1 MVMSVIETAKEQRK
15 IKMQK
20 CKSQVWD
27 FVVIGAGITG
37 IQTFRVLSSKGLKVL
52 IIDSGDFS
60 SGTSSNSGM
69 LIWGGLLYLKSLD
82 FKSVFKFSRSRDF
95 LIKNDPENI
104 KALGVTYL
112 YDNKKILT
120 EIAMWFYWFISLF
133 RRKSPKT
140 GIDLNGRGIFKRKYQ
155 RSTKFE
161 EALIQTS
168 DSRYSIDLL
177 TSNLQ
182 KQSNS
187 QAFNYLALNKG
198 DFVDSIWKLTL
209 FDKINDQLVDIKAA
223 NIINCGG
230 VHVDEINNMLGIQK
244 SPYRH
249 LWSKGVYLNLIRKN
263 DHNDMLIFDDPEK
276 DDVLTYCPVGD
287 VSFFGPTEDNID
299 NNRSN
304 ASQITNE
311 EIRELSRKYEVLT
324 GEKMKREDVVSY
336 RLGIR
341 PLCVPSHF
349 SGNEYTLG
357 ISRSSKI
364 FHIQDRHFSAV
375 YGGKFTG
382 SYELAI
388 KAAKD
393 FGIDDIPTDK
403 GFTPYWQSADK
414 KIKCIEPEMA
424 VMQEQCWT
432 LKDYLRNRTFIHQSV
447 ANGGFG
453 LSFEFKEKLNKLSN
467 MFLQELAS
475 EDVSLNAYYQE
486 QLCLNELLKDEI
498 DG

>member
-1 MVMSVIETAKEQRK
+1 MSIIETAKEQRQSK
-15 IKMQK
+15 IHK
-20 CKSQVWD
+20 CKSQTWD

-37 IQTFRVLSSKGLKVL
+37 IQTFRVLASKGLKVL

-82 FKSVFKFSRSRDF
+82 FKSVFKFSKSRDS

-120 EIAMWFYWFISLF
+120 EIAMWFYWFISF
-133 RRKSPKT
+133 FQRKTPRS
-140 GIDLNGRGIFKRKYQ
+140 GIQLKGSGLFKRKYR
-155 RSTKFE
+155 RSSQFE
-161 EALIQTS
+161 EALIQSS

-177 TSNLQ
+177 TSCLL
-182 KQSNS
+182 KQANS
-187 QAFNYLALNKG
+187 QAFNYLSLKKG
-198 DFVDSIWKLTL
+198 NHADSVWNLTL
-209 FDKINDQLVDIKAA
+209 FDKINGQSIDINAT
-223 NIINCGG
+223 NVINCGG
-230 VHVDEINNMLGIQK
+230 IYVDEINNLLGIKK

-249 LWSKGVYLNLIRKN
+249 LWSKGMYLNLIRKN
-263 DHNDMLIFDDPEK
+263 NHNDMLIFDDPEK
-276 DDVLTYCPVGD
+276 DDVLTFCPVGA

-299 NNRSN
+299 NDKRK
-304 ASQITNE
+304 AHQITNE

-324 GEKMKREDVVSY
+324 GEKMKRSDIVSF

-349 SGNEYTLG
+349 SGNGYTLG
-357 ISRSSKI
+357 ISRNSKI
-364 FHIQDRHFSAV
+364 FHIKDRHFSAV

-388 KAAKD
+388 KTAKD
-393 FGIDDIPTDK
+393 FGVDNIPTDK
-403 GFTPYWQSADK
+403 GFIPYWKSADK
-414 KIKCIEPEMA
+414 KLKHIEPEMA
-424 VMQEQCWT
+424 VLQEQCWT

-453 LSFEFKEKLNKLSN
+453 LNFEFKEKLNDLSN
-467 MFLQELAS
+467 LFLQELAS
-475 EDVSLNAYYQE
+475 KDVSWNAYYQE
-486 QLCLNELLKDEI
+486 QACLNELLKDEI